1 MTRAARS
8 HAVEDARLAA
18 HVLRAPRITGP
29 FHEVRLLAGRSL
41 RHIPRIPEK
50 AFGAVLLPLVFVLLF
65 AYVFGSAIQVP
76 GGGNYHAY
84 LVSGI
89 FAQTMIG
96 TLPGIAVGVASDA
109 KSGLMDRLRTLPIS
123 RGSVIAGRTVAELVE
138 LCGGLLVVALCGLIV
153 GWSPDGS
160 VLETAGAFAL
170 LLFMAFAV
178 TWAGVWVG
186 LMVRDPDGADGIV
199 MAVIFPAMF
208 LSGIFVPVAGLPD
221 GLRQIA
227 ELNPLTSLATA
238 MRQLFHSPVGPLPDV
253 FTLQHPVITSL
264 IWAVV
269 LMAIFV
275 PLSIRRYQRM
285 GR

>member
-1 MTRAARS
+1 MTAT
-8 HAVEDARLAA
+8 
-18 HVLRAPRITGP
+18 IN
-29 FHEVRLLAGRSL
+29 EVRFLAGRSL

-65 AYVFGSAIQVP
+65 AYVFGSAIAVP
-76 GGGNYHAY
+76 GGGDYHTY

-96 TLPGIAVGVASDA
+96 TVPGIAVGVASDIR
-109 KSGLMDRLRTLPIS
+109 SGLMDRLRTLPIS

-138 LCGGLLVVALCGLIV
+138 LCGGMIVVAICGLIV
-153 GWSPDGS
+153 GWAPHGS
-160 VLETAGAFAL
+160 VLDTASAFGL
-170 LLFMAFAV
+170 LLLMAFAV

-186 LMVRDPDGADGIV
+186 LMVRDPDGADGIA

-208 LSGIFVPVAGLPD
+208 LSGIFVPVSGLPD

-227 ELNPLTSLATA
+227 EFNPLTSLAFA
-238 MRQLFHSPVGPLPDV
+238 VRDLLGSPVGPVPDV
-253 FTLQHPVITSL
+253 FTLQHPILTSL
-264 IWAVV
+264 GWAAL